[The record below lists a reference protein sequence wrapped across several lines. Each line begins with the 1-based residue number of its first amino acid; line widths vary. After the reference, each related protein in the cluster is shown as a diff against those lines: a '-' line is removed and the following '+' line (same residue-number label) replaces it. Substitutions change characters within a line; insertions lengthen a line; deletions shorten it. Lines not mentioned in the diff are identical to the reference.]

1 MPKIKVLPHE
11 DLCPEGIEF
20 DAEEGKSVCE
30 NLLNHSV
37 DIEHACELSCACTT
51 CHVIFVEGFNSLN
64 ESSDDEEDLLDKA
77 WGLEQRSRLSCQTIV
92 SNSDLTIQ
100 IPKYTINMVSEN
112 HPKPKNDLNREISS
126 MDFDISN
133 SAAKHL
139 NSMVASKNSSGVRI
153 SLKDSGCSGF
163 AYQIDLVEEIEE
175 NDFNGL
181 INGVNLFIHD
191 KSFIFLKGTKL
202 DFVKKNLNQELVFLN
217 PNVSA
222 ECGCGESFNF
232 NDDLVKELSN
242 N

>member
-20 DAEEGKSVCE
+20 EAEQGKSVCE

-51 CHVIFVEGFNSLN
+51 CHVIFKEGFNSLN

-92 SNSDLTIQ
+92 SNSDLTIE

-112 HPKPKNDLNREISS
+112 HPKPKNVLNREISS

-139 NSMVASKNSSGVRI
+139 NSMVASKKSSGVRI

-163 AYQIDLVEEIEE
+163 AYQIDLVEKI
-175 NDFNGL
+175 
-181 INGVNLFIHD
+181 
-191 KSFIFLKGTKL
+191 
-202 DFVKKNLNQELVFLN
+202 
-217 PNVSA
+217 
-222 ECGCGESFNF
+222 
-232 NDDLVKELSN
+232 
-242 N
+242 